1 MKTDIKALPLSVAL
15 SFLALLGACASV
27 NSTPDAQIP
36 GADSNSVILESAQE
50 GIETVEDTTSEIL
63 GDDTAIETETTD
75 AIEVESAEVE
85 TPDAVEIESAETE
98 APDALEVESAEVE
111 TPDAVEIESAETEAT
126 DVIEVESAETEAPDA
141 LEVESAE
148 IEIEEDTA
156 IDTDAIEVE
165 SAEEINPTEI
175 ILPEGDTAEVETE
188 SEAAEIP
195 VIEAAPAE

>member
-75 AIEVESAEVE
+75 AI
-85 TPDAVEIESAETE
+85 
-98 APDALEVESAEVE
+98 EVESAEVE

>member
-15 SFLALLGACASV
+15 GFLALLGACASV

-50 GIETVEDTTSEIL
+50 GIETAEDTTSEIL
-63 GDDTAIETETTD
+63 DDDTAIETETTD

-85 TPDAVEIESAETE
+85 TPDAVEIEAAETE

-111 TPDAVEIESAETEAT
+111 TPDALIEDTAVETEAT
-126 DVIEVESAETEAPDA
+126 DAI
-141 LEVESAE
+141 EVESAE